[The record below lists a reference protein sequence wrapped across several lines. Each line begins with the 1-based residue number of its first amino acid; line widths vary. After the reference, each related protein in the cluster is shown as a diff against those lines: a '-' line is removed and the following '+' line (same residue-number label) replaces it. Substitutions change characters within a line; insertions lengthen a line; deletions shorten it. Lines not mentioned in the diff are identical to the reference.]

1 MIDKIPKLILKKVNQ
16 KKGETK
22 ETKEFKLNQLYNTL
36 STRLNSKNSEMPYKQ
51 MNQYFMK
58 YSPKKLPKVNVEK
71 GSNIHGLVESA
82 QNIINDNNIIGFSK
96 LNESLK
102 KDIFDNNK
110 INENFKNKGVET
122 ENIINL
128 DKKILGLHYEFADS
142 LLSNKRDKY
151 LKIYNK

>member
-1 MIDKIPKLILKKVNQ
+1 MKVC
-16 KKGETK
+16 
-22 ETKEFKLNQLYNTL
+22 
-36 STRLNSKNSEMPYKQ
+36 
-51 MNQYFMK
+51 
-58 YSPKKLPKVNVEK
+58 
-71 GSNIHGLVESA
+71 
-82 QNIINDNNIIGFSK
+82 
-96 LNESLK
+96 ESLK